1 MHCRLQD
8 NLIAFQKHKD
18 LKQAQDAG
26 YRAR

>member
-1 MHCRLQD
+1 MNCRLRD
-8 NLIAFQKHKD
+8 NVITFQKHKE